1 MYTIN
6 IHFIFAML
14 KRCLS
19 QNNIFSIN
27 ACNIPARYLKDTMIM
42 EALGAGYILINLR
55 LAGQNIHFLKGAV
68 AHWL

>member
-1 MYTIN
+1 
-6 IHFIFAML
+6 
-14 KRCLS
+14 
-19 QNNIFSIN
+19 
-27 ACNIPARYLKDTMIM
+27 M